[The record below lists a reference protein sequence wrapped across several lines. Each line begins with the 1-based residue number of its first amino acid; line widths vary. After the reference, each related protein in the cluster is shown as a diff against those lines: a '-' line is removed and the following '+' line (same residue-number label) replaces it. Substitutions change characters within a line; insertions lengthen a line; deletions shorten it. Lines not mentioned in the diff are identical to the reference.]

1 MNTLKN
7 YSNLLSIIGL
17 TVLIL
22 IFTTYIFP
30 HFDIKKVDGGL
41 ESLDIRSSYSPADV
55 NSLFQAL
62 GLSGI
67 VFYKKILIVDMLFPL
82 IYGLWFILVLR
93 LLQKNM
99 GRLGKLTAWVAWFPV
114 ATVLL
119 DFTENINTWLM
130 LSSFPKI
137 QYAAIHFGSVVT
149 GLKWYGISICVGLVV
164 CALLAVILRNTLWKW
179 KNKFQLLK

>member
-1 MNTLKN
+1 MKTLKS

-17 TVLIL
+17 TFLFLV
-22 IFTTYIFP
+22 FTAYLFP

-55 NSLFQAL
+55 YTLFQAL

-67 VFYKKILIVDMLFPL
+67 VYYKKVLLLDMLFPL

-93 LLQKNM
+93 YLQKNM
-99 GRLGKLTAWVAWFPV
+99 GRLGKLTAWMAWFPAV
-114 ATVLL
+114 VVLL
-119 DFTENINTWLM
+119 DYTENINTWLM

-137 QYAAIHFGSVVT
+137 QHTAIIFGSTVT
-149 GLKWYGISICVGLVV
+149 GLKWYGISICAGLVV

-179 KNKFQLLK
+179 RNKYQPQK